1 MTTNGNRERIISL
14 IQSAQHQIQVAVSW
28 LTDESIIQALT
39 SVADGLNVELILS
52 QDPLNAAFRYP
63 NIRTLQKA
71 GASVLKAGAQ
81 FPGEKGFMH
90 AKFMVIDDKEIYDGS
105 FNFTDAASYNYE
117 NFAMYDGREMTKLK
131 SDFESWKEG
140 AVDYTVGF
148 ENPEKINQLVRDQFE
163 QNERIRK
170 LMREQCKIGFDKS
183 AKEERDSLIQLEI
196 EKERLRRQAK
206 ELAEGS
212 KGISPKGSLIDGP
225 KATVVKK
232 HRHYGGTFMGDFG
245 NRKRKNS
252 HSVAQRH
259 MGELQRRF
267 PFVSCRIKD
276 DTLVCR
282 GTFQPDGCDA
292 YDFRIEHRAGESPQ
306 VFITNIDIANRAECH
321 IYSNGSLCLYYPG
334 DQKWTDRT
342 SIADCT
348 IPWIYEW
355 IVNYELYKL
364 TGVWETDFVPHG
376 TIQRISP
383 NE

>member
-1 MTTNGNRERIISL
+1 MFFRVFGVGMAIANEGESSECQTKKIKTMTTNGNRERIISL
-14 IQSAQHQIQVAVSW
+14 IQSAQHQIQIAVSW

-90 AKFMVIDDKEIYDGS
+90 AKFMVIDDKEVYGGS

-183 AKEERDSLIQLEI
+183 AKEERDSLIQQEI
-196 EKERLRRQAK
+196 EKERLRRQAR

-245 NRKRKNS
+245 SRKRKNS
-252 HSVAQRH
+252 HSIAQKH
-259 MGELQRRF
+259 MSELQRRF

-276 DTLVCR
+276 DTLVYISKDDNVPFNKDTFVDCNSGIHRMTINDFSAKYSR
-282 GTFQPDGCDA
+282 GELTFV
-292 YDFRIEHRAGESPQ
+292 GEVQDSHFQ
-306 VFITNIDIANRAECH
+306 QI
-321 IYSNGSLCLYYPG
+321 
-334 DQKWTDRT
+334 
-342 SIADCT
+342 
-348 IPWIYEW
+348 
-355 IVNYELYKL
+355 L
-364 TGVWETDFVPHG
+364 TGIHA
-376 TIQRISP
+376 SP
-383 NE
+383 MVEESFKSDLKREI